1 MSLPSNPTC
10 VATIPDESVTIR
22 DTEVTIIGGGA
33 ACIAAG
39 CVEVRTGA
47 ERPPSGC
54 RRSGAEQAGTEFA
67 KSSPSVSGVSPWLK
81 VRPTCRASLRTFVQ
95 HSAKL

>member
-39 CVEVRTGA
+39 SVEVRTGA
-47 ERPPSGC
+47 ERPPSDVEEAA
-54 RRSGAEQAGTEFA
+54 RSRLAR
-67 KSSPSVSGVSPWLK
+67 SLPRVPRPSPVCPHG
-81 VRPTCRASLRTFVQ
+81 
-95 HSAKL
+95 